1 LYHFGDACQQFDS
14 FQFLASSIDSK
25 DRKIKAVM
33 KKSSPP
39 SGTIA
44 YFSMDVAVD
53 SKIPTYSG
61 GLGVLAGDMLRS
73 AADLEIP
80 MVAVSLIHR
89 KGYFDQRLDSHGNQL
104 ESPAKWS
111 PEEHLVRLPTKVT
124 LSLEGREVCVG
135 AWKYIFRG
143 VTGCSVPLFFLDT
156 DLEENNA
163 ADRGLTDFLYGG
175 DERYRLCQEAILGL
189 AGVAMLRT
197 LGYDDIRV
205 FHMNEG
211 HSALATLA
219 LMEEQ
224 AGSLPESGFSEVEID
239 AIRRRCVFTTHTP
252 VPAGHDRFPADLV
265 YQVLGKTR
273 ATTLAQLQL
282 MDGSL
287 NMTELALRLSGFVN
301 GVSMRHGEISRG
313 MFPNQSIRAI
323 TNGVHASTWTAA
335 PFADLYDR
343 FLPEWRRDN
352 CYLRY
357 AVGIPLHAM
366 RQAHAQA
373 KRELLRQIRWLTGTQ
388 LDEKVFTL
396 GFARRATGY
405 KRGDLLFTDLER
417 LKQIARHAGPMQVV
431 YAGKAHPR
439 DEGGK
444 AIIRR
449 IFEAAA
455 ALANDV
461 RVVYLENY
469 DMALGKLLC
478 SGVDVWLNTPLRPQE
493 ASGTSGM
500 KAALN
505 GVPSFSVLDGWWI
518 EGHIEGVTGW
528 SIGDASGVENDSVAE
543 AASLYE
549 KLAQVILPLYYKE
562 PDRFAQMMRSAIA
575 LNGSYFNTQR
585 MISQYVRNAYAAAR
599 DLAVQPLD

>member
-1 LYHFGDACQQFDS
+1 MNNPLPQT
-14 FQFLASSIDSK
+14 
-25 DRKIKAVM
+25 
-33 KKSSPP
+33 
-39 SGTIA
+39 GTIA
-44 YFSMDVAVD
+44 YFSMDIAVD

-80 MVAVSLIHR
+80 MVAISLVHR
-89 KGYFDQRLDSHGNQL
+89 KGYFDQRLDSGGNQL

-111 PEEHLVRLPTKVT
+111 PEGQLARVSPIV
-124 LSLEGREVCVG
+124 SVSIEGRDVRVG
-135 AWKYIFRG
+135 AWKYTFQGI
-143 VTGCSVPLFFLDT
+143 TGHTVPLFFLDT
-156 DLEENNA
+156 DLPENDA

-175 DERYRLCQEAILGL
+175 DERYRLCQETILGL
-189 AGVAMLRT
+189 AGVVMLRA
-197 LGYDDIRV
+197 LGYSDVRV

-224 AGSLPESGFSEVEID
+224 AGGLSERGFSEVEVE
-239 AIRRRCVFTTHTP
+239 AVRQRCAFTTHTP
-252 VPAGHDRFPADLV
+252 VPAGHDRFSADLIS
-265 YQVLGKTR
+265 QVLGKAR
-273 ATTLAQLQL
+273 AAALAGLQL
-282 MDGSL
+282 LDGSL

-301 GVSMRHGEISRG
+301 AVSMRHGEISRA
-313 MFPNQSIRAI
+313 MFPNRRIAAI
-323 TNGVHASTWTAA
+323 TNGVHAATWTSA
-335 PFADLYDR
+335 PFAALYDR
-343 FLPEWRRDN
+343 FMPAWRRDN
-352 CYLRY
+352 SYLRY
-357 AVGIPLHAM
+357 AVGIPLTDI
-366 RQAHAQA
+366 RQAHGEA
-373 KRELLRQIRWLTGTQ
+373 KKDLLQQVRWLTGTQ
-388 LDEKVFTL
+388 LDGKVFTI

-405 KRGDLLFTDLER
+405 KRGDLVFTNRER
-417 LKQIARHAGPMQVV
+417 LKEIARRVGPVQLI

-505 GVPSFSVLDGWWI
+505 GVPSFSVLDGWWV

-528 SIGDASGVENDSVAE
+528 SIGDIDGTENDSSAE
-543 AASLYE
+543 AESLYE
-549 KLAQVILPLYYKE
+549 KLETLILPLYYKE
-562 PDRFAQMMRSAIA
+562 PENFAQVMRSAIA
-575 LNGSYFNTQR
+575 LNGSFFNTQR
-585 MISQYVRNAYAAAR
+585 MISQYVRNAYASGGTHATR
-599 DLAVQPLD
+599 PLD

>member
-1 LYHFGDACQQFDS
+1 MNNALPQ
-14 FQFLASSIDSK
+14 
-25 DRKIKAVM
+25 V
-33 KKSSPP
+33 
-39 SGTIA
+39 GTIA
-44 YFSMDVAVD
+44 YFSMDIAVD

-73 AADLEIP
+73 AADLGIP
-80 MVAVSLIHR
+80 MVAISLVHR
-89 KGYFDQRLDSHGNQL
+89 KGYFDQRLDSGGNQL
-104 ESPAKWS
+104 DSPSNWS
-111 PEEHLVRLPTKVT
+111 PEGLLMRVPPRVRV
-124 LSLEGREVCVG
+124 SIEGREVRVS
-135 AWKYIFRG
+135 AWKYDFRG
-143 VTGCSVPLFFLDT
+143 VTGHTVPLYFLDS
-156 DLEENNA
+156 DLEENDA

-189 AGVAMLRT
+189 AGVDMLRA
-197 LGYDDIRV
+197 LGYSDIRV

-219 LMEEQ
+219 LIEEQ
-224 AGSLPESGFSEVEID
+224 ARSFPEQGFSEVEVEGV
-239 AIRRRCVFTTHTP
+239 RRRCAFTTHTP
-252 VPAGHDRFPADLV
+252 VPAGHDRFNADLV
-265 YQVLGKTR
+265 GQVLGTGR
-273 ATTLAQLQL
+273 AAALSRLQV

-301 GVSMRHGEISRG
+301 AVSMRHGEISRA
-313 MFPNQSIRAI
+313 MFPNHRVGAI
-323 TNGVHASTWTAA
+323 TNGVHATTWASP
-335 PFADLYDR
+335 PFAALYDR
-343 FLPEWRRDN
+343 FMPEWRRDN
-352 CYLRY
+352 SYLRY
-357 AVGIPLHAM
+357 AVGIPLADV
-366 RQAHAQA
+366 RQAHTQA
-373 KRELLRQIRWLTGTQ
+373 KTELLQQVRWLTGSQ

-396 GFARRATGY
+396 GFARRATAY
-405 KRGDLLFTDLER
+405 KRGDLLFTNRER
-417 LKQIARHAGPMQVV
+417 LKQIARQVGPMQLI

-444 AIIRR
+444 AVIRR

-528 SIGDASGVENDSVAE
+528 SIGELSGTENDSAAE

-549 KLAQVILPLYYKE
+549 KLESVILPLYYKQPE
-562 PDRFAQMMRSAIA
+562 NFARVMRSAVA
-575 LNGSYFNTQR
+575 VNGSFFNTQR
-585 MISQYVRNAYAAAR
+585 MISQYVRNAYINGDAGAR
-599 DLAVQPLD
+599 QPLG

>member
-1 LYHFGDACQQFDS
+1 MTNPL
-14 FQFLASSIDSK
+14 
-25 DRKIKAVM
+25 
-33 KKSSPP
+33 PP
-39 SGTIA
+39 TGTIA
-44 YFSMDVAVD
+44 YFSMDIAVD

-73 AADLEIP
+73 AADLAVP
-80 MVAVSLIHR
+80 MVAVSLVHR
-89 KGYFDQRLDSHGNQL
+89 KGYFDQRLDAGGNQL

-111 PEEHLVRLPTKVT
+111 PESQLMRVSPRVIVAV
-124 LSLEGREVCVG
+124 EGREVRVS
-135 AWKYIFRG
+135 AWKYLFQGI
-143 VTGCSVPLFFLDT
+143 TGYSVPLYFLDT
-156 DLEENNA
+156 DLEENDP

-175 DERYRLCQEAILGL
+175 DERYRLCQEVILGI
-189 AGVAMLRT
+189 GGIAMLRA
-197 LGYDDIRV
+197 LGYAELRV

-224 AGSLPESGFSEVEID
+224 AGSLPDRTYTELEVN
-239 AIRRRCVFTTHTP
+239 AVRRRCVFTTHTP
-252 VPAGHDRFPADLV
+252 VPAGHDRFNADLV
-265 YQVLGKTR
+265 AQVLGKQR
-273 ATTLAQLQL
+273 ADALARLSV
-282 MDGSL
+282 MDGAL
-287 NMTELALRLSGFVN
+287 NMTELALRFSGFVN
-301 GVSMRHGEISRG
+301 GVSLRHGEISRA
-313 MFPNQSIRAI
+313 MFPNYTIAAI
-323 TNGVHASTWTAA
+323 TNGVHAATWASA
-335 PFADLYDR
+335 PFAELYDR
-343 FLPEWRRDN
+343 VLPDWRRDN

-357 AVGIPLHAM
+357 AVDIPLAII
-366 RQAHAQA
+366 RQTHLAA
-373 KRELLRQIRWLTGTQ
+373 KRELLNHVRWLTGVQ
-388 LDEKVFTL
+388 LDDKVFTL

-405 KRGDLLFTDLER
+405 KRGDLLFIDRER
-417 LKQIARHAGPMQVV
+417 LKQIARQVGPIQLV

-455 ALANDV
+455 VLANDV

-518 EGHIEGVTGW
+518 EGHVEGVTGW
-528 SIGDASGVENDSVAE
+528 SIGDSGTENNSDAE
-543 AASLYE
+543 ALSLYD
-549 KLAQVILPLYYKE
+549 KLAGVILPLYYK
-562 PDRFAQMMRSAIA
+562 DADKFAQVMRSAIA

-585 MISQYVRNAYAAAR
+585 MIFQYVRNAYSNVGTQ
-599 DLAVQPLD
+599 DGQLD

>member
-1 LYHFGDACQQFDS
+1 MTNPLP
-14 FQFLASSIDSK
+14 LT
-25 DRKIKAVM
+25 
-33 KKSSPP
+33 
-39 SGTIA
+39 GTVA
-44 YFSMDVAVD
+44 YFSMDIAVD

-73 AADLEIP
+73 AADLAIP
-80 MVAVSLIHR
+80 MVAVSLIYR
-89 KGYFDQRLDSHGNQL
+89 KGYFDQRLDAGGNQL

-111 PEEHLVRLPTKVT
+111 PESQLMRISSRVIVLV
-124 LSLEGREVCVG
+124 EGREVRVS
-135 AWKYIFRG
+135 AWKYLFEG
-143 VTGCSVPLFFLDT
+143 VTGYSVPLYFLDT
-156 DLEENNA
+156 DLEENDP

-175 DERYRLCQEAILGL
+175 DERYRLCQEVILGIG
-189 AGVAMLRT
+189 GVAMLRA
-197 LGYDDIRV
+197 LGYAELRV

-224 AGSLPESGFSEVEID
+224 VGSSPDRSYTESEVN
-239 AIRRRCVFTTHTP
+239 AVRRRCVFTTHTP
-252 VPAGHDRFPADLV
+252 VPAGHDRFNADLV
-265 YQVLGKTR
+265 TQVLGKQR
-273 ATTLAQLQL
+273 ADALSNLSV
-282 MDGSL
+282 MDGAL
-287 NMTELALRLSGFVN
+287 NMTELALRFSGFVN
-301 GVSMRHGEISRG
+301 GVSLRHSEISRA
-313 MFPNQSIRAI
+313 MFPKYTIAAI
-323 TNGVHASTWTAA
+323 TNGVHAATWVSAA
-335 PFADLYDR
+335 FAELYDR
-343 FLPEWRRDN
+343 VLPEWRRDN

-357 AVGIPLHAM
+357 AIDLPLAVI
-366 RQAHAQA
+366 RQTHLEA
-373 KRELLRQIRWLTGTQ
+373 KTELLNHVRWLTGVQ

-396 GFARRATGY
+396 GFARRATAY
-405 KRGDLLFTDLER
+405 KRGDLLFSDRER
-417 LKQIARHAGPMQVV
+417 LKQIARQVGPIQLV

-455 ALANDV
+455 MLADDV

-518 EGHIEGVTGW
+518 EGHVEGVTGW
-528 SIGDASGVENDSVAE
+528 SIGESGAENNSSAE
-543 AASLYE
+543 AVSLYD
-549 KLAQVILPLYYKE
+549 KLAEVILPLYYK
-562 PDRFAQMMRSAIA
+562 DGDKFAQVMRSAIA

-585 MISQYVRNAYAAAR
+585 MIFQYVRNAYGNVDAQDGR
-599 DLAVQPLD
+599 LD